1 MCEWKHSLRTSVQR
15 PKIDL
20 GIRVLA
26 LSYNELGGDS
36 FLILASVLGLN
47 SNLREVYMLS
57 LYFPFSLIL
66 ASVVG
71 LNSNLREVYILSLS
85 PPFFPLILASVL
97 GINSNLREVY
107 ILVRTL
113 LYSNYTCSEQNSEVS
128 ALVYLPSTSGEASAL
143 VHLLNT
149 SRTQTQ

>member
-66 ASVVG
+66 ASV
-71 LNSNLREVYILSLS
+71 
-85 PPFFPLILASVL
+85 L

-107 ILVRTL
+107 ILVRAL

>member
-85 PPFFPLILASVL
+85 PPFFSLILASVL

-107 ILVRTL
+107 ILVRAL
-113 LYSNYTCSEQNSEVS
+113 LYSPFYIVITP
-128 ALVYLPSTSGEASAL
+128 APSKILKS
-143 VHLLNT
+143 VP
-149 SRTQTQ
+149 